1 MENMG
6 SEMENITVN
15 SEILC
20 TVEHITVDLM
30 VVKFTDSN
38 NKSYQGVLLDSTKR
52 WATPIVSYC
61 FYSFEM
67 SGTFLSVSILQWD
80 SSRSWRRTIPEIST
94 LCVPVVTLTT

>member
-1 MENMG
+1 MG
-6 SEMENITVN
+6 SEMKNITVN

-52 WATPIVSYC
+52 WATPTVS
-61 FYSFEM
+61 
-67 SGTFLSVSILQWD
+67 
-80 SSRSWRRTIPEIST
+80 
-94 LCVPVVTLTT
+94 